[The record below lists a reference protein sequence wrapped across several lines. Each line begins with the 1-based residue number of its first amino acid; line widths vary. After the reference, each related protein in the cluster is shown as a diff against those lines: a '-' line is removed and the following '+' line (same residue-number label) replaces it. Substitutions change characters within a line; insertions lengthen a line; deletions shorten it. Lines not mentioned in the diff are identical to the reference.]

1 MSYRRAW
8 DGQEWQRYA
17 LQLVQLRHGHQHVQP
32 VPDQVGGDA
41 GLEFICLD
49 KDGGKGGVL
58 YQCYAPEET
67 ADVAKAAIAQ
77 KSKARRDLN
86 KLQTNKDKLGE
97 ILKGLKIDRWILL
110 CPFLDNKDVVAAA
123 RDRGIE
129 IRDLKLPFLADN
141 FEALVHCQDDFVTE
155 IEILRQQGAMPMKM
169 PAQDP
174 ALDIAVEQDGDI
186 GKRITEKLNRGFKAT
201 MKPDQIRK
209 RRDAYIRAHLYREN
223 ALAELKLNHPA
234 LWDRSIQ
241 VLDAEEQRLA
251 AVGAASDLPGQQ
263 LQESLNRLEAAL
275 LKDLPDVSGS
285 FATTVAMGTVGDWL
299 IRCPLD
305 FPDDDQ

>member
-1 MSYRRAW
+1 M
-8 DGQEWQRYA
+8 
-17 LQLVQLRHGHQHVQP
+17 
-32 VPDQVGGDA
+32 
-41 GLEFICLD
+41 
-49 KDGGKGGVL
+49 
-58 YQCYAPEET
+58 
-67 ADVAKAAIAQ
+67 
-77 KSKARRDLN
+77 
-86 KLQTNKDKLGE
+86 
-97 ILKGLKIDRWILL
+97 
-110 CPFLDNKDVVAAA
+110 AAA

-141 FEALVHCQDDFVTE
+141 FEAMVHCQDDFVTE

-174 ALDIAVEQDGDI
+174 ALDIAVEQDGEI

-251 AVGAASDLPGQQ
+251 AVGAASDLPG
-263 LQESLNRLEAAL
+263 
-275 LKDLPDVSGS
+275 P
-285 FATTVAMGTVGDWL
+285 ATAGEPKSSSRRPSSR
-299 IRCPLD
+299 ICPTS
-305 FPDDDQ
+305 PVPSPRP

>member
-1 MSYRRAW
+1 MNYRRAW
-8 DGQEWQRYA
+8 DGHEWQRYA
-17 LQLVQLRHGHQHVQP
+17 LQLVQLRHGHQHVQA

-67 ADVAKAAIAQ
+67 ADVAKSAIAQ

-86 KLQTNKDKLGE
+86 KLQANKSKLGE

-110 CPFLDNKDVVAAA
+110 CPFLDNKDVVAAV

-141 FEALVHCQDDFVTE
+141 FEALMHCQDDFVTE
-155 IEILRQQGAMPMKM
+155 IEMLRQQGTMPMKM

-174 ALDIAVEQDGDI
+174 ALDIAVEQGGDI
-186 GKRITEKLNRGFKAT
+186 GKRITEKLHRGFKT
-201 MKPDQIRK
+201 TLKPDQIRK

-234 LWDRSIQ
+234 LWDRSVQ

-251 AVGAASDLPGQQ
+251 AVGAISDLPGQQ

-275 LKDLPDVSGS
+275 LKDLPDISGS

-305 FPDDDQ
+305 FPDEDQ

>member
-1 MSYRRAW
+1 MNYRRAW
-8 DGQEWQRYA
+8 DGDEWQRHA
-17 LQLVQLRHGHQHVQP
+17 LQLVQLRHGHQNVQP

-86 KLQTNKDKLGE
+86 KLEANKDKLGE

-110 CPFLDNKDVVAAA
+110 SPFLDNKDVVTAA

-141 FEALVHCQDDFVTE
+141 FEALVHCQEDFTSE
-155 IEILRQQGAMPMKM
+155 IEVLRQQGTMPVKL
-169 PAQDP
+169 PAHDP
-174 ALDIAVEQDGDI
+174 SLDIAVEQEGEI

-201 MKPDQIRK
+201 LKPEQILK

-223 ALAELKLNHPA
+223 ALTELKLNHPA

-263 LQESLNRLEAAL
+263 LQESLHRLEMAL
-275 LKDLPDVSGS
+275 HKDLPDVSGS
-285 FATTVAMGTVGDWL
+285 FATTVAMGTIGDWL

-305 FPDDDQ
+305 FPDDEQ

>member
-8 DGQEWQRYA
+8 DGNEWQRYA

-49 KDGGKGGVL
+49 KGGGSSAVL

-86 KLQTNKDKLGE
+86 KLEVNKDKLGK
-97 ILKGLKIDRWILL
+97 ILAGLEIDRWILL
-110 CPFLDNKDVVAAA
+110 CPFLDNKDVVVAT
-123 RDRGIE
+123 RDKGIE
-129 IRDLKLPFLADN
+129 IRDMKLPFLAEN
-141 FEALVHCQDDFVTE
+141 FEALVHCQDDFVAE
-155 IEILRQQGAMPMKM
+155 IEMLRQQGVMPMKM

-174 ALDIAVEQDGDI
+174 ALDITVEQGGDI
-186 GKRITEKLNRGFKAT
+186 GKRITEKLNRGFQAT
-201 MKPDQIRK
+201 MKPEQIRK
-209 RRDAYIRAHLYREN
+209 RRDAYIRAHLHREN

-234 LWDRSIQ
+234 LWDRSVQ

-263 LQESLNRLEAAL
+263 LQESLNRLEAAFH
-275 LKDLPDVSGS
+275 KDLPDISGS
-285 FATTVAMGTVGDWL
+285 FATTVAMGTIGDWL

>member
-8 DGQEWQRYA
+8 DGHEWQRYA

-32 VPDQVGGDA
+32 VPDHVGGDA

-67 ADVAKAAIAQ
+67 ADVGKAAIAQ

-86 KLQTNKDKLGE
+86 KLQANKDKLGE
-97 ILKGLKIDRWILL
+97 ILTGLKIDRWILL

-155 IEILRQQGAMPMKM
+155 IEMLRQQGAMPMKM

-209 RRDAYIRAHLYREN
+209 RRDAFIRAHLYREN

-275 LKDLPDVSGS
+275 QKDLPDISGS
-285 FATTVAMGTVGDWL
+285 FATTVAMGTIGDWL

>member
-1 MSYRRAW
+1 MTYRRAW
-8 DGQEWQRYA
+8 DGNEWQRHA

-67 ADVAKAAIAQ
+67 ADAAKAAIAQ

-86 KLQTNKDKLGE
+86 KLKDNQIKLGG
-97 ILKGLKIDRWILL
+97 ILKGLEIDRWILL
-110 CPFLDNKDVVAAA
+110 CPFLDNKDVVTAV

-129 IRDLKLPFLADN
+129 IRALKLPFLAGN
-141 FEALVHCQDDFVTE
+141 FEALVHCQDDFVSE
-155 IEILRQQGAMPMKM
+155 IEMLRQQGVLPIKM
-169 PAQDP
+169 PTQDLN
-174 ALDIAVEQDGDI
+174 LDIVDKQEGDI

-201 MKPDQIRK
+201 LKPDQIRK
-209 RRDAYIRAHLYREN
+209 RRDAYIRAHLHREN
-223 ALAELKLNHPA
+223 ALSNLKLNHPA

-251 AVGAASDLPGQQ
+251 AVGASSDLPGKQ
-263 LQESLNRLEAAL
+263 LQESLDRLESAL
-275 LKDLPDVSGS
+275 QKDLPDISGS
-285 FATTVAMGTVGDWL
+285 FATTVAMGTIGDWL

>member
-8 DGQEWQRYA
+8 DGHEWQRYA
-17 LQLVQLRHGHQHVQP
+17 LQLVQLRHGHQHVQA

-86 KLQTNKDKLGE
+86 KLQANKGKLGE

-110 CPFLDNKDVVAAA
+110 CPFLDNKDVVAAV
-123 RDRGIE
+123 RDRAIE

-141 FEALVHCQDDFVTE
+141 FEALMHCQDDFVTE
-155 IEILRQQGAMPMKM
+155 IEMLRQQGAMPMKM

-186 GKRITEKLNRGFKAT
+186 GKRITEKLHRGFKT
-201 MKPDQIRK
+201 TLKPDQIRK

-234 LWDRSIQ
+234 LWDRSVQ

-251 AVGAASDLPGQQ
+251 AVGAISDLPGQQ

-275 LKDLPDVSGS
+275 LKDLPDISGS